1 MVKDGI
7 VYDAD
12 TLDEVWPDP
21 KPFGDYY
28 WVDEDALM
36 SDDRPT
42 DYWDRARGNS
52 PGGASA
58 RGSGSAGADRRN

>member
-1 MVKDGI
+1 MIKDGI

-21 KPFGDYY
+21 KPFGEHY

-42 DYWDRARGNS
+42 DYWDRR
-52 PGGASA
+52 PQGGG
-58 RGSGSAGADRRN
+58 GSDPRN